1 MFEAINNSIE
11 QNKKQFNIEGQ
22 KFYYSRFI
30 TTFLLFSNSFLFI
43 SSIISIF
50 TLEKY
55 YLPGAIIGMIFPIH
69 NVVLYILP
77 KHIYKNPVFIIQK
90 NRLFYTPTESWYELD
105 INGTLFLRRANS
117 YFRTFAIIRNNKEV
131 VSESFLYVKDAD
143 NFKRQIGFIKRNHDY
158 DTYK

>member
-11 QNKKQFNIEGQ
+11 QNKKQFDIEGQ

-43 SSIISIF
+43 SSLISIF
-50 TLEKY
+50 TIDNH
-55 YLPGAIIGMIFPIH
+55 YLPGGIFGVIIPIYY
-69 NVVLYILP
+69 VVLYILP
-77 KHIYKNPVFIIQK
+77 KHIYKNPVFIIQNK
-90 NRLFYTPTESWYELD
+90 KLFYTPTESWYELD
-105 INGTLFLRRANS
+105 ADGILFLRRQRSNYR
-117 YFRTFAIIRNNKEV
+117 YFTIMRNNKEV

-143 NFKRQIGFIKRNHDY
+143 EFKRQIGFIKRNHDY

>member
-43 SSIISIF
+43 SSFISIF
-50 TLEKY
+50 TLGTH
-55 YLPGAIIGMIFPIH
+55 YLPGAILGMIIPIH
-69 NVVLYILP
+69 ILTIYILP
-77 KHIYKNPVFIIQK
+77 KHIYKNPVFIIQNK
-90 NRLFYTPTESWYELD
+90 KLFYTPTESWYELD
-105 INGTLFLRRANS
+105 ADGILFMRRLNS
-117 YFRTFAIIRNNKEV
+117 NFRYFTIMRNNKEV

-143 NFKRQIGFIKRNHDY
+143 DFKRQIGFIKKNHDY